1 MKGGVIVIRGACQQF
16 KFKTPYTLDQLKTV
30 RITFWQCDNNGTK
43 DCELPITK
51 DENSCT
57 QDVQGIGVTL
67 SQVETLAFSATSKA
81 YVQFRGLTNDGFA
94 FASRI
99 MPINVYPVKDETVLE

>member
-1 MKGGVIVIRGACQQF
+1 MIRGACQQF

-30 RITFWQCDNNGTK
+30 RITFWQCDNNGTE

-57 QDVQGIGVTL
+57 QDAQGIGVTL
-67 SQVETLAFSATSKA
+67 NQVETLSFSATSKA